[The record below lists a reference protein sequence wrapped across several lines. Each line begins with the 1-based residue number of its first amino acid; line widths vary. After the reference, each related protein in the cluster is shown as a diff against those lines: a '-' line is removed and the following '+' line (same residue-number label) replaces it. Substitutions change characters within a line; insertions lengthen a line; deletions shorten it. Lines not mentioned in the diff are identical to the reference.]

1 MDTNFIHFAVQQMV
15 PIPGTYIQQLSIS
28 DNENIYTILLS
39 FTTIILNLVKYVIG
53 KCKLLSRSGSSLN
66 STRGKFINLREVLDK
81 GIVNIW
87 WIYPPTTR

>member
-53 KCKLLSRSGSSLN
+53 KCKLLFHASIVLNIYIYSDLSYQTQTYSLN
-66 STRGKFINLREVLDK
+66 TFLKCTLNF
-81 GIVNIW
+81 
-87 WIYPPTTR
+87 